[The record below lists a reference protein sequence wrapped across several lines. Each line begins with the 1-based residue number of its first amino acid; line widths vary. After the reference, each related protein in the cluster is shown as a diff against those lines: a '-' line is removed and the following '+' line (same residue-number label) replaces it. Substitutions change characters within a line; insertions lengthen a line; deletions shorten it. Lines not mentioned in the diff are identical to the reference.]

1 GLFVVAASADIWQRI
16 YAAKNNTHARIA
28 LGIAAV
34 LFVLFGFGL
43 CGLGIFAKVAL
54 PAIDPNNAFVESIS
68 QLMPKGLVV
77 VVILF
82 VFGKVILRK
91 IVKRLVETTED
102 DRTAAHQRAETLGR
116 VVVSIGNVVI
126 YTVIL
131 LMVLE
136 MFGVD
141 IRPILAGA
149 GIIGLAVGFGAQS
162 LVKEFVAGLF
172 ILIEGQYGVGD
183 KVKIGSTEGE
193 VIRVTLRSTV
203 LKSAEGGTIYLS
215 NGSVNNVVNYS
226 QK

>member
-1 GLFVVAASADIWQRI
+1 MEYILNFLTLETLIVYGKDLLF
-16 YAAKNNTHARIA
+16 IA
-28 LGIAAV
+28 L
-34 LFVLFGFGL
+34 LLLFGKL
-43 CGLGIFAKVAL
+43 
-54 PAIDPNNAFVESIS
+54 
-68 QLMPKGLVV
+68 
-77 VVILF
+77 
-82 VFGKVILRK
+82 ILRQ
-91 IVKRLVETTED
+91 IVRKMVATTKDGSAEVN
-102 DRTAAHQRAETLGR
+102 QRAKTLGK

-126 YTVIL
+126 YTMVL

-136 MFGVD
+136 MFGMD

-172 ILIEGQYGVGD
+172 ILVEGQYGVGD
-183 KVKIGSTEGE
+183 KVKIGSIEGE

-203 LKSAEGGTIYLS
+203 LKSPKGDTIYLS

>member
-1 GLFVVAASADIWQRI
+1 MESILNFLTLEQLIVYGKDALFVV
-16 YAAKNNTHARIA
+16 
-28 LGIAAV
+28 L
-34 LFVLFGFGL
+34 
-43 CGLGIFAKVAL
+43 
-54 PAIDPNNAFVESIS
+54 
-68 QLMPKGLVV
+68 
-77 VVILF
+77 LF
-82 VFGKVILRK
+82 VFGKIILRQ
-91 IVKRLVETTED
+91 IVKKLVETTED
-102 DRTAAHQRAETLGR
+102 DGSAVHQRAETLGK

-126 YTVIL
+126 YTMIL
-131 LMVLE
+131 LLVLD

-193 VIRVTLRSTV
+193 VVRVTLRSTI
-203 LKSAEGGTIYLS
+203 LKSPEGGTIYLS

>member
-1 GLFVVAASADIWQRI
+1 MEAILNFVTLEELIVYGKNVLFVV
-16 YAAKNNTHARIA
+16 
-28 LGIAAV
+28 L
-34 LFVLFGFGL
+34 LF
-43 CGLGIFAKVAL
+43 I
-54 PAIDPNNAFVESIS
+54 
-68 QLMPKGLVV
+68 
-77 VVILF
+77 
-82 VFGKVILRK
+82 FGKILLRK
-91 IVKRLVETTED
+91 IVKVLVGTTED
-102 DRTAAHQRAETLGR
+102 DGVKVHKRAETLGR
-116 VVVSIGNVVI
+116 VVVSIGNIVI
-126 YTVIL
+126 YTIIL
-131 LMVLE
+131 LMVLD